1 MQSISLLELNEFIR
15 RVIAL
20 NFSEPLWVRA
30 EISQINQSRGHFYLN
45 LVEKGENQDILAK
58 TDAVIWNMQYRQ
70 MKRKLGENLDDLL
83 RDGVEVLI
91 RASVDFHERYG
102 LKLVIDDIDP
112 AFTLGKL
119 ALKRQ
124 ETIKMLQ
131 KEGLMERNKL
141 LESPLVVQRIAILSS
156 ETAAGYIDF
165 VQQLQSNNF
174 GYQFQTVLFPIA
186 VQGMKV
192 EEELSSAF
200 DSLKNRKGDFDA
212 VVVIRGGGSRLD
224 LMGFDSYLVGKSIA
238 NSPIP
243 VFTGIGHEVDESV
256 ADLVA
261 HKALKTPTAVA
272 EYIIQKNL
280 SFETQILT
288 YGQEIQFFAQNA
300 IQHQKVKL
308 SNISQQIQSE
318 SRAQLKVRQ
327 LHLDNF
333 HSNLHRSAQSILNR
347 QVQEVNSLEKQIAL
361 LEPKQILD
369 RGFSITVDENGMVV
383 KSEKD
388 VQKGSEITTILK
400 EGKLVSMC

>member
-1 MQSISLLELNEFIR
+1 LQSISLLELNEFIR

-30 EISQINQSRGHFYLN
+30 EISQINHSRGHYYLN
-45 LVEKGENQDILAK
+45 LVEKGENQDVLAK

-131 KEGLMERNKL
+131 REGLMDKNKL

-174 GYQFQTVLFPIA
+174 GYQFQTELFPIA

-192 EEELSSAF
+192 EEELASAF
-200 DSLKNRKGDFDA
+200 DSLENRKGDFDA

-261 HKALKTPTAVA
+261 HRALKTPTAVA

-300 IQHQKVKL
+300 IQHQKVNL

-318 SRAQLKVRQ
+318 SRAQIKVRQ
-327 LHLDNF
+327 LQLDNNYA
-333 HSNLHRSAQSILNR
+333 NLLRSAQSILNR
-347 QVQEVNSLEKQIAL
+347 QSQEVNSLEKQISL
-361 LEPKQILD
+361 LEPKKILD
-369 RGFSITVDENGMVV
+369 RGFSITVDEKGMVV
-383 KSEKD
+383 KSEQD
-388 VQKGSEITTILK
+388 VKKGSEITTILK
-400 EGKLVSMC
+400 DGKLVTRR